1 VSAHAHRLSPL
12 ADQVAAKDRFRDAI
26 SFISSAPGMCG
37 MGILPSGG
45 RAPVG
50 RGRGIDGRTCPGRR
64 LAMADV
70 VDRETK
76 SRIMAA
82 VRSSG
87 NRGAEVRVAAILRT
101 AGIRGWRRGQRVTSR
116 QA

>member
-1 VSAHAHRLSPL
+1 
-12 ADQVAAKDRFRDAI
+12 
-26 SFISSAPGMCG
+26 
-37 MGILPSGG
+37 
-45 RAPVG
+45 
-50 RGRGIDGRTCPGRR
+50 
-64 LAMADV
+64 MADV